1 MKKQLLYLITAFALS
16 AVLFSC
22 SGPRILL
29 KETARFDTLNI
40 QLDVKLIQDYE
51 YRLALEQKMEKY
63 VTVYNKEEHPFK
75 LSFNKDRQ
83 TANCKVEFIRVKF
96 INKKQSNMAAAVSAV
111 GIGTAAYLIASKF
124 FIPFGWFYIPNAKS
138 TIRPHLSTDISNLES
153 FPAVTVASTGMYRK
167 KEKQI
172 ELQST
177 KVVKYIVSMI
187 QNLEKEYQQNQKK

>member
-83 TANCKVEFIRVKF
+83 TA
-96 INKKQSNMAAAVSAV
+96 
-111 GIGTAAYLIASKF
+111 TAKLNS
-124 FIPFGWFYIPNAKS
+124 S
-138 TIRPHLSTDISNLES
+138 E
-153 FPAVTVASTGMYRK
+153 
-167 KEKQI
+167 
-172 ELQST
+172 
-177 KVVKYIVSMI
+177 
-187 QNLEKEYQQNQKK
+187 

>member
-1 MKKQLLYLITAFALS
+1 MKKQLLFLFGAVVLS

-22 SGPRILL
+22 SGPRVLL
-29 KETARFDTLNI
+29 KETATFDTLNI
-40 QLDVKLIQDYE
+40 QLDVKVIQDYE
-51 YRLALEQKMEKY
+51 YRLALEQKMGKF
-63 VTVYNKEEHPFK
+63 VAVYNTEEHPFK
-75 LSFNKDRQ
+75 LSFNQDPKA
-83 TANCKVEFIRVKF
+83 ANCKVEFIKVKF
-96 INKKQSNMAAAVSAV
+96 INNKQSNVAAAVSAV

-138 TIRPHLSTDISNLES
+138 TIRPHLSNEISNVGS

-172 ELQST
+172 DLQST

-187 QNLEKEYQQNQKK
+187 QNLEKEYQKNQKK